1 MPRRPIP
8 KTTHSVVATIE
19 SEPWVDQD
27 TGEVKQ
33 KLKIQEPDLEE
44 PGPVRGRPA
53 RGSTRT
59 RVSRGR
65 KRRVSQ
71 AFAQVDL
78 ESIGM
83 LDLSRQEY
91 RVFSCLLSKV
101 DPTGE
106 IRVTNM
112 YLARSAGMSESNV
125 SKTMRVL
132 RERNIVIAEGYG
144 VWRINAW
151 IAWVGEWKKWGKAV
165 ADDPEP
171 TWTLEE
177 RPVLAVVE

>member
-1 MPRRPIP
+1 MPRKPIT
-8 KTTHSVVATIE
+8 KTTHRVTAIE
-19 SEPWVDQD
+19 LEEPDVDPD
-27 TGEVKQ
+27 TGQVRR
-33 KLKIQEPDLEE
+33 KLEIYEPDVEE
-44 PGPVRGRPA
+44 PGPVRGRPT
-53 RGSTRT
+53 RGTTRT

-151 IAWVGEWKKWGKAV
+151 IAWVGEWKKWGKAA

-177 RPVLAVVE
+177 RPVLTAI